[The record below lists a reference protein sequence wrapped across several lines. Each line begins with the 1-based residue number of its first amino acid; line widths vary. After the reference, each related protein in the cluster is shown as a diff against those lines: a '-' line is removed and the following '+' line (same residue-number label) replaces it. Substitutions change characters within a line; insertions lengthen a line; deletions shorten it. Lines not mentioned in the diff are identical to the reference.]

1 MDEERWAGRWQ
12 QRPEGGDNVG
22 GLCAIG
28 FTPCGNINHSVW
40 CRHARGLKKCFDP
53 ACGVLHSV
61 EAAHNVEL
69 VGPNR
74 KILKLVKVEI
84 DVRSSRSRKVQ
95 ERLKG
100 TQAPDIRT
108 VRAGLLSGETS
119 ATPEI
124 KILGSL
130 LDPSAQGPRRE
141 SRLLCPLGMP
151 PNPQPFGP
159 ISH

>member
-1 MDEERWAGRWQ
+1 
-12 QRPEGGDNVG
+12 
-22 GLCAIG
+22 
-28 FTPCGNINHSVW
+28 
-40 CRHARGLKKCFDP
+40 
-53 ACGVLHSV
+53 LHSV